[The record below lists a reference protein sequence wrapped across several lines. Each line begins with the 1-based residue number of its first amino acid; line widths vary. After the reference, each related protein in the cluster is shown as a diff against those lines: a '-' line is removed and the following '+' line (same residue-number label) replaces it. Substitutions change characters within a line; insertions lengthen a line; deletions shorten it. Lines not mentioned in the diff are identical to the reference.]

1 MAKRGRKSNMENQMD
16 LISVGPE
23 NAKKIIKH
31 AKLYEEAL
39 AVRQKSLK
47 QEIKEKTI
55 ILELVGAAKLQ
66 RLEDGKIKFRSGQFQ
81 ITITPRDELLQIK
94 NTEKAKEAE
103 TLE

>member
-1 MAKRGRKSNMENQMD
+1 M
-16 LISVGPE
+16 
-23 NAKKIIKH
+23 
-31 AKLYEEAL
+31 
-39 AVRQKSLK
+39 
-47 QEIKEKTI
+47 
-55 ILELVGAAKLQ
+55 Q